1 MVKELIA
8 MFDEVLLE
16 KFTQCYE
23 AGDTIFS
30 ESESGHE
37 MYIIKSGRVKVI
49 KTKDSE
55 EQLLSMLGPGSSFGE
70 MALIEAK
77 PRSAT
82 VVAMEKTE
90 ILMVTFTDLEQILS
104 SKPEFLFKLIQVFCK
119 RIRFTSCQIQN
130 YSIKSPLGKTADL
143 LLMLTEDGHFNP
155 NRDTFKLGVSAS
167 DISQMTGLKLKEVNT
182 ILEKFVS
189 DGWIRMDNDQSVS
202 ITNLN
207 GLKSIRNLN
216 INKDNLGGIT
226 R

>member
-1 MVKELIA
+1 
-8 MFDEVLLE
+8 MFDEVLLK
-16 KFTQCYE
+16 KFTQCYA

-30 ESESGHE
+30 ESEPGHE

-49 KTKDSE
+49 RTKDSE
-55 EQLLSMLGPGSSFGE
+55 EQLLSMLGPGSLFGE

-90 ILMVTFTDLEQILS
+90 VLMVTFTDLEQILS
-104 SKPEFLFKLIQVFCK
+104 SKPEFLFKLIQVFCR

-130 YSIKSPLGKTADL
+130 SSIKSPSGKTADL
-143 LLMLTEDGHFNP
+143 LLMLVESGNFNP
-155 NRDTFKLGVSAS
+155 NQDTFKLGVSAS
-167 DISQMTGLKLKEVNT
+167 DISQMTGLKLKEVNS

-189 DGWIRMDNDQSVS
+189 DGLISMDNQQSVS
-202 ITNLN
+202 IINLN
-207 GLKSIRNLN
+207 GLKSARNFN
-216 INKDNLGGIT
+216 IKKDNLGIA